1 MFKPENKDMMVRGYV
16 VAASRYCGGVA
27 KDDPECVTAYTHWF
41 RHDDNLEVLAFETR
55 KLQELYMSFSKTSSM
70 MIGYE
75 YKKYP
80 R

>member
-16 VAASRYCGGVA
+16 VVASRYAAGCR
-27 KDDPECVTAYTHWF
+27 KDDPENVTAYTHWF
-41 RHDDNLEVLAFETR
+41 RHDDDLTVLERETEALHR
-55 KLQELYMSFSKTSSM
+55 VYMSFRDTSSM

-75 YKKYP
+75 YKPYK